1 MRVFEKVKEIYKDHA
16 EMVRYFLPDK
26 RFSVLFKVLN
36 FISCDRLRHATVF
49 GNIGVKDVE
58 EAYNELVAFVTTPN
72 GFSQEDESR
81 ILLGYLGY
89 LGREI
94 ERAKKWCEDIWEI

>member
-1 MRVFEKVKEIYKDHA
+1 MGMIEKIKIFCEENV
-16 EMVRYFLPDK
+16 EMARLFLPDK
-26 RFSVLFKVLN
+26 RFSALFKFLN
-36 FISCDRLRHATVF
+36 FISCDRLRHAAVF
-49 GNIGVKDVE
+49 GNISVTDVE

-81 ILLGYLGY
+81 ILLGTLAY

-94 ERAKKWCEDIWEI
+94 ERARIWCEDIYQI

>member
-1 MRVFEKVKEIYKDHA
+1 MGIIEKAKIFCEENM

-81 ILLGYLGY
+81 ILLGYLKY

-94 ERAKKWCEDIWEI
+94 ERAKKWCENIWEI